1 MNDRRAAQMT
11 DCDRLLTE
19 LDDKILEWQSAR
31 EAGEKDDASEREKA
45 ALKTA
50 HKAYLGHLQRIRKYI
65 LAEGSEQEK
74 DRFAR
79 LEHHSTAGK
88 P

>member
-1 MNDRRAAQMT
+1 MT
-11 DCDRLLTE
+11 ECDRMLTE
-19 LDDKILEWQSAR
+19 LDEKIVKWQGAR
-31 EAGEKDDASEREKA
+31 EAGEKDDASHQEKA

-50 HKAYLGHLQRIRKYI
+50 REAYLRHLHRIREYI

-79 LEHHSTAGK
+79 LEHHSTGGR